1 MTLKQAW
8 LLGVCLFTLY
18 YNSIRN
24 LCLEEYL
31 FLEFT
36 LFLELID
43 YVTPDIVKVQNCVFA
58 GKSKELEFNQLLE
71 PIGYKTLH
79 WSKFRT
85 IPRKSKSNLVSLM
98 VNLETLC

>member
-1 MTLKQAW
+1 MDTA
-8 LLGVCLFTLY
+8 
-18 YNSIRN
+18 
-24 LCLEEYL
+24 
-31 FLEFT
+31 
-36 LFLELID
+36 
-43 YVTPDIVKVQNCVFA
+43 YVTPVIVNVQNYVFA
-58 GKSKELEFNQLLE
+58 GKSKKLGFNQLLE